1 MMVAVRATMVR
12 GAPGSGRN
20 RWKTCLPQP
29 RPPGERPQPRQFVQA
44 GRLVAAWDTG
54 ISAAGTVS
62 RTAITADQFFVLVTP
77 DPTAGFG
84 EFAFYPHEL
93 RSVEVAQ

>member
-1 MMVAVRATMVR
+1 MIISENRELVNHEFQPGAAVFLR
-12 GAPGSGRN
+12 
-20 RWKTCLPQP
+20 
-29 RPPGERPQPRQFVQA
+29 RPQPRQFTQA

-62 RTAITADQFFVLVTP
+62 RTAITAEQFFVLVTP

-93 RSVEVAQ
+93 RAEVAQ